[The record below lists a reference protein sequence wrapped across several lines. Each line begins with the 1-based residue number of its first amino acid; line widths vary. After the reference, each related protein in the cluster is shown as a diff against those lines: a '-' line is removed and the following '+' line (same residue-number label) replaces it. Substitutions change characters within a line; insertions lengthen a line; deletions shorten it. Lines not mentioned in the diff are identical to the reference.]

1 LTKSDDAML
10 LERWRTARDGDA
22 FAELARRHVPV
33 VFDLAARTLGDRTA
47 AEDIVQEALLDLAL
61 EPTAR
66 PAEVGVVAWLARFA
80 ICRARNKR
88 SSERSRA
95 RRQQVVGLRRP
106 EDAMPDDELER
117 KEELEH
123 ALAAAQPEERAV
135 LAMRFL
141 HGWEYDRIASALSTT
156 EGAARVRV
164 HRALSNVRSRLG
176 VGRENETVASGLA
189 ALAFVPMSPSWMS
202 SAITTAIG
210 GATVPVN
217 PAPLP
222 GLTSVL
228 RASMLGVG
236 AALVIGA
243 AVVLAPSAFDAAG
256 SGSSASATIEFASAD
271 AAGTARG
278 GAAAMGAGASAVA
291 GGPTAGARPEDW
303 DDGALARL
311 ARSGSSSPS
320 TETPAP
326 EAPADA
332 APPQAPVPP
341 AEVPADQQT
350 SGAFRPDQRG
360 ASAANC
366 DSGPSDDGRAD
377 APGAFVRPAAVEVI
391 ERPATDD
398 REDAPALDPMRL
410 STSQAAA
417 RAATVG
423 RAFEELDASER
434 ALVEEAAALVREALA
449 KAGGTAA
456 VGSGDESRVRRDG
469 ERSVRRQVRE
479 YRRQAGRGEQRLAG
493 RRGAKLSRLVSVLID
508 FALTSGGDAGA
519 IRWPDGVD
527 VATAMAELI
536 RVLEAGSGGEV
547 RAPDIASEPSTDRLP
562 ELE

>member
-1 LTKSDDAML
+1 MTKSDDAIL

-47 AEDIVQEALLDLAL
+47 AEDVVQEALLDLAL
-61 EPTAR
+61 EESAR

-95 RRQQVVGLRRP
+95 KRQQVVGLRRP

-123 ALAAAQPEERAV
+123 ALSAAQPEERAV

-141 HGWEYDRIASALSTT
+141 HGWDYDRIASALSTT

-176 VGRENETVASGLA
+176 VDRDAAVTSGLA
-189 ALAFVPMSPSWMS
+189 GLAIVPMSPAWMS
-202 SAITTAIG
+202 GAIRSAIDGTS
-210 GATVPVN
+210 VPLN
-217 PAPLP
+217 PAPVP
-222 GLTSVL
+222 GLTGAL
-228 RASMLGVG
+228 RASLLGVG
-236 AALVIGA
+236 AVLVLGA
-243 AVVLAPSAFDAAG
+243 AAVLAPPAFDAGDSGASLGGVDLASAEYARTGTAG
-256 SGSSASATIEFASAD
+256 SARSGLGDATGADGS
-271 AAGTARG
+271 GTA
-278 GAAAMGAGASAVA
+278 V
-291 GGPTAGARPEDW
+291 RPLDW

-311 ARSGSSSPS
+311 ARGESSSSSSPS
-320 TETPAP
+320 RPP

-341 AEVPADQQT
+341 AHVPADPQT
-350 SGAFRPDQRG
+350 SGAFRPDERG

-377 APGAFVRPAAVEVI
+377 APGGFGRPAAVEMI
-391 ERPATDD
+391 ERTSNEVRDD
-398 REDAPALDPMRL
+398 AAPAEPVRF
-410 STSQAAA
+410 TASQAAA

-423 RAFEELDASER
+423 RALEELDASER

-449 KAGGTAA
+449 NSGTAA
-456 VGSGDESRVRRDG
+456 LDAGDASRVRRDA
-469 ERSVRRQVRE
+469 ERTVRRQVRE
-479 YRRQAGRGEQRLAG
+479 SRRQASPGERRLAG
-493 RRGAKLSRLVSVLID
+493 RKAAKLARLVSVLVD
-508 FALTSGGDAGA
+508 YALASGGDTGA

-536 RVLEAGSGGEV
+536 RVLEAASADF
-547 RAPDIASEPSTDRLP
+547 RAPDIASEPSAGRLP
-562 ELE
+562 DLE

>member
-1 LTKSDDAML
+1 MTKQDDAIL

-61 EPTAR
+61 EETAR

-123 ALAAAQPEERAV
+123 ALEAAQPEERAV

-141 HGWEYDRIASALSTT
+141 HGWDYDRIASALSTT

-164 HRALSNVRSRLG
+164 HRALANVRSRLG
-176 VGRENETVASGLA
+176 VGRENEAVTSGLA

-202 SAITTAIG
+202 GAISSAIG
-210 GATVPVN
+210 GASVPVN

-228 RASMLGVG
+228 RASMLGAG
-236 AALVIGA
+236 AAFVIGA
-243 AVVLAPSAFDAAG
+243 AIVLAPATFDAAD
-256 SGSSASATIEFASAD
+256 SGAASSATVEFASAD
-271 AAGTARG
+271 AAATARG
-278 GAAAMGAGASAVA
+278 GAGALDADGFALAGAG
-291 GGPTAGARPEDW
+291 TTGARPMDW

-311 ARSGSSSPS
+311 ARSGSSSPA

-332 APPQAPVPP
+332 APQQAPVPP
-341 AEVPADQQT
+341 AAAPAEQQT

-377 APGAFVRPAAVEVI
+377 APGAFVRPAAVEVT

-398 REDAPALDPMRL
+398 GESAATGEPARL
-410 STSQAAA
+410 SVSQAAA

-423 RAFEELDASER
+423 RAFEDLDASER
-434 ALVEEAAALVREALA
+434 ALVEQAAALVREALA

-456 VGSGDESRVRRDG
+456 AGSGDASRVRRDG
-469 ERSVRRQVRE
+469 ERSVRRQLRE
-479 YRRQAGRGEQRLAG
+479 YRRQAAHGGERLSG
-493 RRGAKLSRLVSVLID
+493 RRAAKLSRLVSVLID
-508 FALTSGGDAGA
+508 FALNSGADADS

-536 RVLEAGSGGEV
+536 RVLEAAEGGAT
-547 RAPDIASEPSTDRLP
+547 RAPDVASEPAPDRLP